1 MEVVRIRSYGGF
13 RNTVM
18 NVSFHK
24 HRDLLHEISNY
35 QLSKEDPGPCT
46 ELFGYV
52 SRCHDCTSNWIQHT
66 KQHEPQCLS
75 LSCFSEK
82 TGK

>member
-35 QLSKEDPGPCT
+35 QLSKEDFAP
-46 ELFGYV
+46 
-52 SRCHDCTSNWIQHT
+52 
-66 KQHEPQCLS
+66 
-75 LSCFSEK
+75 
-82 TGK
+82 